1 MTRYT
6 FSDEIMTSPSKR
18 VPSGP
23 AAPWRNSESS
33 EQDLKLME
41 LESSMAS
48 KVCFLLLLLRLRR
61 LLHILLRHRI
71 LCRRLLQ

>member
-6 FSDEIMTSPSKR
+6 FSDEILTSPSKR

-41 LESSMAS
+41 LENSMAS
-48 KVCFLLLLLRLRR
+48 NVRFLLLLLLRR
-61 LLHILLRHRI
+61 LLHILHRHRL

>member
-1 MTRYT
+1 VTRYT
-6 FSDEIMTSPSKR
+6 FSDEILTSPSKR

-41 LESSMAS
+41 LENSMAS
-48 KVCFLLLLLRLRR
+48 KVRFLLLLLLRR
-61 LLHILLRHRI
+61 LLHILLRHRL